1 MSQIYSMQ
9 IFRSTQTEYRDAIRN
24 DEKEMLSICCASF
37 VFIPIERFES
47 IVLCLLMK
55 MVVCAFVSYVNWI
68 SASESIIEYVTVICE
83 AIRNA
88 ILYQCATTM
97 NFELATL
104 SILQLFRWL

>member
-37 VFIPIERFES
+37 AFIPIERFEL

-55 MVVCAFVSYVNWI
+55 MVVCAFVPMWI
-68 SASESIIEYVTVICE
+68 ESLPVSQSLNMWPLFAKQYEMLFRINVP
-83 AIRNA
+83 
-88 ILYQCATTM
+88 QQW
-97 NFELATL
+97 TL
-104 SILQLFRWL
+104 S